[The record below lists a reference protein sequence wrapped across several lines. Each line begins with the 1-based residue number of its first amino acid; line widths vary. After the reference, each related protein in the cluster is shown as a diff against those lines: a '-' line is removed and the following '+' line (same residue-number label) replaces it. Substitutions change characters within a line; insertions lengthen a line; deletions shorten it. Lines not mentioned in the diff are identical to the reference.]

1 MKELVALTELK
12 LEVQE
17 CNNPQRLISLAEET
31 TAKILNRVTEI
42 QKNIEDAKKLNYDAE
57 NASKDRKNKW
67 TLGVFGKSA
76 TDKRSELNTKIN
88 TLQNEAISDLN
99 TMMKEIARL
108 TMVSSHFSRI
118 LAQFLSQ
125 AMKEGFKDSSG
136 QLKKC
141 NENVRA
147 VIGNIISIA
156 EQTALEQE
164 KNKEKELA
172 IEINRE
178 QIGKNLKYINNIKTS
193 LENKGKLDDEQSKN
207 ILDNSKNIAYNKWSI
222 SKNTDAIGIINE
234 KMNKKDLLDDEQSRE
249 IADIKSIMLEKS
261 ELDKEQEQSIAE
273 LQKQIQ
279 KLNAELESINKN
291 SNNKT
296 SILAILIS
304 IFALVISIL
313 ALLTNKIQG
322 SL

>member
-42 QKNIEDAKKLNYDAE
+42 QNNIEYAKKLNYDAE
-57 NASKDRKNKW
+57 NASKDRKNKL
-67 TLGVFGKSA
+67 TLGLFGKSA

-99 TMMKEIARL
+99 TMMREITRL
-108 TMVSSHFSRI
+108 TMVSSDFSKI

-141 NENVRA
+141 NENVKA

-156 EQTALEQE
+156 EQAALEQE
-164 KNKEKELA
+164 KNKD
-172 IEINRE
+172 NRV
-178 QIGKNLKYINNIKTS
+178 
-193 LENKGKLDDEQSKN
+193 
-207 ILDNSKNIAYNKWSI
+207 IL
-222 SKNTDAIGIINE
+222 
-234 KMNKKDLLDDEQSRE
+234 Q
-249 IADIKSIMLEKS
+249 
-261 ELDKEQEQSIAE
+261 
-273 LQKQIQ
+273 
-279 KLNAELESINKN
+279 
-291 SNNKT
+291 
-296 SILAILIS
+296 
-304 IFALVISIL
+304 
-313 ALLTNKIQG
+313 
-322 SL
+322 